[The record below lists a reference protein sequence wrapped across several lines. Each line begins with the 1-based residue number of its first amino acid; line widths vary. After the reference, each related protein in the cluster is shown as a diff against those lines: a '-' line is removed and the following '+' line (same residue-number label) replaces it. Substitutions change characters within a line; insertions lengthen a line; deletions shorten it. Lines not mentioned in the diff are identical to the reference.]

1 MSSSTTWSETLV
13 FIGAGA
19 TALLGMPQ
27 TNEQTKFFRNLSI
40 PGGRKKLSDFTQNF
54 DAKDLARLED
64 FLILL
69 GDDKADNDCW
79 LGITNEELD
88 AARRAYSTLST
99 KSPSEESLKRRILEL
114 RRSYDWQALKQ
125 IISICPY
132 DKENDNLIR
141 NVYTLL
147 DKKMNAKQGIKV
159 RAASGEKDE
168 IVIDYS
174 RLKGAYAC
182 VICFTVILFAKS
194 WKNLAE
200 GKKTE
205 MFETYKKF
213 ADTFARLMQKESL
226 EFAEKYPDLASRK
239 FYQFSTSFVSFNFE
253 TVFMWLLFNANRDV
267 NHFGKYLKSARK
279 VEQWLDFGFQTKS
292 RKISKYPQDRD
303 PEKFSHSYDETVAFR
318 QNECKVPGS
327 PVGRVGKFFFAHG
340 SSNWRECPACGRMM
354 YYLGDE
360 WGRDAKHVNPPLP
373 VPLFENDDFNRT
385 KKEERW
391 REESLQS
398 DALECVSCG
407 AKTFANNAPMIMQTL
422 IKGTPTSF
430 LEEVQREVR
439 VGLEKCRHVVLLGYS
454 LPVDDMV
461 WIQVFT
467 EAIRCRVN
475 TDEKAYCSVVVG
487 YKGEKRWMTGDEL
500 KNYAAAH
507 RYGKD
512 ADDYGAKTIESA
524 ISIFGAENV
533 RAYCGGIPQ
542 VWGDAT
548 EKDVNELLYPRDW
561 IPDMW
566 NGTRLDNC

>member
-1 MSSSTTWSETLV
+1 MSQPSTWSETLV

-27 TNEQTKFFRNLSI
+27 TGEQTDFFRKLSESS
-40 PGGRKKLSDFTQNF
+40 GRKELANF
-54 DAKDLARLED
+54 AKGFAPKDLNRLED

-69 GDDKADNDCW
+69 GDDKDVEDCW
-79 LGITNEELD
+79 LEITDDELT
-88 AARRAYSTLST
+88 AARRAYGSAGVT
-99 KSPSEESLKRRILEL
+99 PSDEILKKRILEL
-114 RRSYDWQALKQ
+114 RHSYDWQALKQ
-125 IISICPY
+125 IISICPH
-132 DKENDNLIR
+132 DEEEDNLIR
-141 NVYTLL
+141 DVYTLL

-159 RAASGEKDE
+159 RAAISEKDE

-194 WKNLAE
+194 WKNLVE
-200 GKKTE
+200 GEKAE
-205 MFETYKKF
+205 MFSSYKKF
-213 ADTFARLMQKESL
+213 AETFARLMQKESFA
-226 EFAEKYPDLASRK
+226 FAEKYPDLTSRE

-253 TVFMWLLFNANRDV
+253 TVFMWLLFNANREV
-267 NHFGKYLKSARK
+267 NHFDKYLKTAQK

-292 RKISKYPQDRD
+292 RKISSKSEDRKS
-303 PEKFSHSYDETVAFR
+303 EKFSYSYDEVVAFR
-318 QNECKVPGS
+318 QNECKASGS
-327 PVGRVGKFFFAHG
+327 PVGRIGKFFFAHG

-360 WGRDAKHVNPPLP
+360 WGYDSKHLNPPLP
-373 VPLFENDDFNRT
+373 VPLFENDNFNRT
-385 KKEERW
+385 ENEKRW
-391 REESLQS
+391 RNESLQS

-407 AKTFANNAPMIMQTL
+407 AKTFVCNSPMIMQTM

-454 LPVDDMV
+454 LPVDDVV
-461 WIQVFT
+461 WIQTFT
-467 EAIRCRVN
+467 EAIRCRIN
-475 TDEKAYCSVVVG
+475 SEEQAYCSVVVG
-487 YKGEKRWMTGDEL
+487 YKGEKRWMYGEEL
-500 KNYAAAH
+500 KRYADTH
-507 RYGKD
+507 RYEKEAD
-512 ADDYGAKTIESA
+512 AYGAKAIESA

-548 EKDVNELLYPRDW
+548 ENELKEILYPQSW
-561 IPDMW
+561 NANMW
-566 NGTRLDNC
+566 KGTRLEK